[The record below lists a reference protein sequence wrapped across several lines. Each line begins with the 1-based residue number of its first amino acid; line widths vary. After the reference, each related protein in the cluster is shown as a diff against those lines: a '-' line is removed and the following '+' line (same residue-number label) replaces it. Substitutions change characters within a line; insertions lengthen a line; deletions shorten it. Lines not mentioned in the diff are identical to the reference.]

1 MIKAALKKTLMKP
14 QFLRHLFNLYAPFRG
29 AGIKIREIDPSYQF
43 IVVDMPL
50 TRRNKNIVGTHFG
63 GSLYAM
69 ADPFYMFILMQRL
82 GSKYLVWDQDAT
94 IRFVSPGKGLVRG
107 VFEVNDASVQE
118 IRAQAAS
125 GKKVLYTFKTE
136 IKHLDGSV
144 VAEVSKTLYIRLR
157 PEHRPKAAS

>member
-14 QFLRHLFNLYAPFRG
+14 QFLRPLFNLYAPFRG
-29 AGIKIREIDPSYQF
+29 AGIQIREIDPAYQF

-82 GSKYLVWDQDAT
+82 GSKYLVWDQDAS

-107 VFEVNDASVQE
+107 VFEVNDSALDDIRQQAS
-118 IRAQAAS
+118 S
-125 GKKVLYTFKTE
+125 GKKVLYTFQTE

-157 PEHRPKAAS
+157 PEHRPQAAS